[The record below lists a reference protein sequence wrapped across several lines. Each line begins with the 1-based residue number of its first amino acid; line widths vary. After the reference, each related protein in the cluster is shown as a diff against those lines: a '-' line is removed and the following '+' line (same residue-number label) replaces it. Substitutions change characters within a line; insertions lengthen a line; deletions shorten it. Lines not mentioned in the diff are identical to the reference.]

1 MIKPYFLWK
10 IKFNLKKR
18 DKTDD
23 IVSNL
28 REARSILVICENKTS
43 DVMSFISDMREFL
56 PKAKISTWIF
66 NKLNDDLKTRNRGVK
81 ESEIRKVRTK
91 KYDLV
96 IDLTGYE
103 EIPWLYFVSNFQT
116 KVNVGIIQSDK
127 QGIFNLLMNPSDKTK
142 IDYNFLIEYLR
153 RLVST

>member
-127 QGIFNLLMNPSDKTK
+127 QGIFNLLVNPSDRTK
-142 IDYNFLIEYLR
+142 IDYNFLEEYLR
-153 RLVST
+153 RIVSS

>member
-18 DKTDD
+18 EKTDD

-28 REARSILVICENKTS
+28 REARSILVICVNKTS

-66 NKLNDDLKTRNRGVK
+66 NKLNDDMKTRNSGVK

-127 QGIFNLLMNPSDKTK
+127 QGIFNLLVNPSDKTK

>member
-18 DKTDD
+18 EKTDD

-28 REARSILVICENKTS
+28 REARSILVICVNKTS

-127 QGIFNLLMNPSDKTK
+127 QGIFNLLVNPSDKTK

>member
-66 NKLNDDLKTRNRGVK
+66 NKLNDDMKTRNSGVK

-127 QGIFNLLMNPSDKTK
+127 QGIFNLLVNPSDKTK

>member
-127 QGIFNLLMNPSDKTK
+127 QGIFNLLVNPSDKTK

>member
-18 DKTDD
+18 EKTDD

-28 REARSILVICENKTS
+28 REARSILVICINKTS
-43 DVMSFISDMREFL
+43 DVMSFISDMRKFL

-66 NKLNDDLKTRNRGVK
+66 NQLNDDLKTRNSGVK

-127 QGIFNLLMNPSDKTK
+127 HGIFNLLVNPSDRTI
-142 IDYNFLIEYLR
+142 IDYNFLID
-153 RLVST
+153 

>member
-10 IKFNLKKR
+10 IKINLMR
-18 DKTDD
+18 REKTDD

-28 REARSILVICENKTS
+28 RSARSILVICVNKTS
-43 DVMSFISDMREFL
+43 DVMSFISDIRKFL

-66 NKLNDDLKTRNRGVK
+66 NQLNDDLKTRNNGVK
-81 ESEIRKVRTK
+81 ESEIKKARTK

-103 EIPWLYFVSNFQT
+103 EIPWLYFVSNFQS

-127 QGIFNLLMNPSDKTK
+127 QGIFNLLVNPSDRTK
-142 IDYNFLIEYLR
+142 IDYNFLEEYLR
-153 RLVST
+153 RIVSS